1 MNWIRYSYSGP
12 RARNTMPLSM
22 GAPQVHASGLLGG
35 VAAEPGR
42 LYLEAGRVTGMA
54 HALKGTKVTSQ
65 GRL

>member
-1 MNWIRYSYSGP
+1 MPPFRYSYSGP

-35 VAAEPGR
+35 VAIESA
-42 LYLEAGRVTGMA
+42 LYLDLGRDTGLA
-54 HALKGTKVTSQ
+54 HALKGTKITSR